1 MAESLTIKINGDIKD
16 FQKKLKGVEA
26 STEELQRAL
35 SNIATKATIAFAG
48 LGATITGL
56 IATYRTQ
63 EQAERKL
70 ETVIR
75 STGQAAGLTAQ
86 ELKDMASG
94 LQSVTTF
101 GDEAIIEAQGL
112 LLTFTKVGKDV
123 FPQAT
128 ESILDM
134 ATKLKIDLRSATV
147 MLGKA
152 LNDPIAG
159 INAMARSGVQ
169 FTEVQKKMVKAQV
182 EMGNVSKAQTIILKE
197 LQTQFGGQARA
208 AAEGTGRFDQLAN
221 TLGDLGEKIGKH
233 LVPPLA
239 TMADKFNKIL
249 EDILK
254 KKGDEFGKTAASILL
269 IATNASILTAG
280 LALATKGLIAT
291 RVAVQALGLSFKGLR
306 AAIISSGVGI
316 VIVGLSVI
324 IEKFVSNFDSNMELA
339 KKIWGQFTK
348 FVNLSVNLI
357 KERFETTIEII
368 RALKGAIVSIGQ
380 DALTFFKKIKDGLVG
395 FFKEGTKTVEDNW
408 FTKIKHQNK
417 KSNDDILKEQASFAE
432 TFVTNTKNMLGDVI
446 EITNQH
452 NEEKKRIREEERE
465 KIREQKQTEKE
476 EEEARLTMQANRREQ
491 QSMTLRKTSID
502 HEKFIMSAQKRETLE
517 YKKSRDMQDKIDKDN
532 AKRKFENT
540 KESLSTIAGLTSSS
554 NRDLFNVGKAA
565 AIAQAAINAP
575 SAILKAYD
583 TPFPL
588 NFALVPLVTA
598 AVAAQIAQIASAS
611 PPKMNDGGMI
621 MGAPGIDQ
629 NLAML
634 SRGELVVPT
643 RNFEEV
649 VGGVAGNRNADIF
662 GDPQTVNV
670 EISFE
675 GDEASQVLTARQI
688 EDRALGISREEV
700 A

>member
-26 STEELQRAL
+26 STAELQSAL
-35 SNIATKATIAFAG
+35 TNIAKKATIAFAG

-75 STGQAAGLTAQ
+75 STGEAAGLTAQ

-94 LQSVTTF
+94 LQEVTTF
-101 GDEAIIEAQGL
+101 GDEAIIEAQSL

-128 ESILDM
+128 ESILNMSAALGTD
-134 ATKLKIDLRSATV
+134 LKSQALQV
-147 MLGKA
+147 GKA

-159 INAMARSGVQ
+159 VTALTRAGVSLTEQQKEQIKTFSESGNI
-169 FTEVQKKMVKAQV
+169 VKAQ
-182 EMGNVSKAQTIILKE
+182 TLILKE
-197 LQTQFGGQARA
+197 LEVQFGGQARA
-208 AAEGTGRFDQLAN
+208 TAEGTGRFIQLSN
-221 TLGDLGEKIGKH
+221 TLGDVAEVIGKQ
-233 LVPPLA
+233 LVPPLSK
-239 TMADKFNKIL
+239 MAELFNKL
-249 EDILK
+249 LVDVLGA
-254 KKGDEFGKTAASILL
+254 KGEQFGKTAASILL

-280 LALATKGLIAT
+280 LALATKGLIAA
-291 RVAVQALGLSFKGLR
+291 RVAVKALGLSIKGLR
-306 AAIISSGVGI
+306 ATLVSTGIGAIIIGI
-316 VIVGLSVI
+316 SVAV
-324 IEKFVSNFDSNMELA
+324 EKFVSDFDRNIKLA
-339 KKIWGQFTK
+339 KNIWKVFSDFLIKAGALIKTEFQFT
-348 FVNLSVNLI
+348 FEFI
-357 KERFETTIEII
+357 KATGK
-368 RALKGAIVSIGQ
+368 ALKEIGQ
-380 DALTFFKKIKDGLVG
+380 DTVNFFKNLGDGIVK
-395 FFKEGTKTVEDNW
+395 FFKGPVKDTLDNYKDPIQKAAEEKNRAILESEKSFSGKFISQTVQ
-408 FTKIKHQNK
+408 T
-417 KSNDDILKEQASFAE
+417 L
-432 TFVTNTKNMLGDVI
+432 NTLGDI
-446 EITNQH
+446 YEKYKENRIASEE
-452 NEEKKRIREEERE
+452 EEKNRVLT
-465 KIREQKQTEKE
+465 QKQTEKE

-491 QSMTLRKTSID
+491 QNMTLRKTSID

-517 YKKSRDMQDKIDKDN
+517 YKKSRDMQNKIDEEN
-532 AKRKFENT
+532 AKRKFQNT

-649 VGGVAGNRNADIF
+649 VSGVAGNRNADIF

>member
-26 STEELQRAL
+26 STAELQSAL
-35 SNIATKATIAFAG
+35 TNIAKKATIAFAG

-56 IATYRTQ
+56 ISTYRAQ

-101 GDEAIIEAQGL
+101 GDEAIIEAQSL

-128 ESILDM
+128 ESILNMSAALGTD
-134 ATKLKIDLRSATV
+134 LKSQALQV
-147 MLGKA
+147 GKA

-159 INAMARSGVQ
+159 VTALTRAGVSLTEQQKEQIKTFSESGNI
-169 FTEVQKKMVKAQV
+169 VKAQ
-182 EMGNVSKAQTIILKE
+182 TLILKE
-197 LQTQFGGQARA
+197 LEVQFGGQAKA
-208 AAEGTGRFDQLAN
+208 TAEGTGRFIQLKN
-221 TLGDLGEKIGKH
+221 TLGDVAEVIGKN

-239 TMADKFNKIL
+239 TMAEQFNKIL
-249 EDILK
+249 VDILG

-280 LALATKGLIAT
+280 LALATKGLIAA
-291 RVAVQALGLSFKGLR
+291 RVAVKALGLSIKGLR
-306 AAIISSGVGI
+306 ASLISTGIGAIILGI
-316 VIVGLSVI
+316 SIAV
-324 IEKFVSNFDSNMELA
+324 EKFVSNFETNMQKA
-339 KKIWGQFTK
+339 KLIWMVFSDFVIKAAGLIKKEFQFT
-348 FVNLSVNLI
+348 FELI
-357 KERFETTIEII
+357 KATG
-368 RALKGAIVSIGQ
+368 RALIEIGQ
-380 DALTFFKKIKDGLVG
+380 DTVNFFKNLGDGIVK
-395 FFKEGTKTVEDNW
+395 FFKGPVQDTLDNYKDPIQRAAEEKNKATLEGEKSFSEQLISQTVQTVE
-408 FTKIKHQNK
+408 T
-417 KSNDDILKEQASFAE
+417 LKAIY
-432 TFVTNTKNMLGDVI
+432 NMDK
-446 EITNQH
+446 
-452 NEEKKRIREEERE
+452 EERVNADAEERE
-465 KIREQKQTEKE
+465 RKKDHNKVLQKQV
-476 EEEARLTMQANRREQ
+476 
-491 QSMTLRKTSID
+491 ID
-502 HEKFIMSAQKRETLE
+502 QEKFIMSAQKRETLE
-517 YKKSRDMQDKIDKDN
+517 YKNSAIAKDKIDKERSKTRAAN
-532 AKRKFENT
+532 LRST
-540 KESLSTIAGLTSSS
+540 LGTISTLQSESNST
-554 NRDLFNVGKAA
+554 LFNIGRAGALATAYIDGSAAVTKALASAPPPFNFGLAA
-565 AIAQAAINAP
+565 A
-575 SAILKAYD
+575 
-583 TPFPL
+583 
-588 NFALVPLVTA
+588 VGA
-598 AVAAQIAQIASAS
+598 AVAVQIGKIISAK
-611 PPKMNDGGMI
+611 PPAMNDGGMI

-649 VGGVAGNRNADIF
+649 VSGVAGNRNADIF